1 VVAAVLVIGLS
12 WLVGG
17 HESTGM
23 LIPYNP
29 KPELRFQKRIQQRCP
44 LGDIRIVVS
53 VTPPRGARNTTER
66 RKGMTTAKDYLDRRW
81 TALIL
86 LCVAQFV
93 VVLDASIVNVALPS
107 IGRGLHFS
115 DQNLPWI
122 VNAYVIAFGGF
133 LLLGGRAADLLGRRR
148 VFMAGLVVVAV
159 ASLLAGFAANQ
170 GELIAARAAQ
180 GLGAAIISPAAL
192 SIVANL
198 FSDGAERNKALGAW
212 GAVAGSAGAAGVL
225 LGGIL
230 TDGLGWQWVLW
241 VNVPVSL
248 VALAL
253 TPGLI
258 PESRSESATR
268 HFDAAGAIS
277 VTGGLSLLAY
287 ALLDA
292 SSAGWGS
299 AKIIGLLAA
308 SVALLGAF
316 VVIELRSRAPLMPFR
331 IFRVR
336 TLSGANLVGILLG
349 ASLFSMFFFISLYMQ
364 QVLGYSPIHAGLS
377 YLPLAVTIII
387 AAGLGG
393 QLVTRF
399 GFKPIL
405 AAGMGAVALGLL
417 WFSRVSVG
425 GGFLT
430 DILGPSL
437 LAAIGLGFGFVTST
451 IAAVSGVDG
460 HEQGVASGLIN
471 TSQQI
476 GGALGL
482 AVLST
487 IATTRTH
494 DVMASGGSSLTKA
507 LTDGF
512 QSAFLGGAIIAT
524 IGFVATLILIRT
536 RDSRAHVDLA
546 KAEAAP
552 AQA

>member
-1 VVAAVLVIGLS
+1 
-12 WLVGG
+12 
-17 HESTGM
+17 
-23 LIPYNP
+23 
-29 KPELRFQKRIQQRCP
+29 
-44 LGDIRIVVS
+44 
-53 VTPPRGARNTTER
+53 
-66 RKGMTTAKDYLDRRW
+66 MTTAKEYLDRRW

-115 DQNLPWI
+115 DQNLPWV

-148 VFMAGLVVVAV
+148 MFMAGLLVVAV

-192 SIVANL
+192 SIVTNL

-230 TDGLGWQWVLW
+230 TDGLGWEWVLW

-248 VALAL
+248 IALAL

-268 HFDAAGAIS
+268 HFDTAGAIS

-299 AKIIGLLAA
+299 AKIIGLLVA

-331 IFRVR
+331 IFRIR
-336 TLSGANLVGILLG
+336 TLSGANIVAVLLG

-377 YLPLAVTIII
+377 YLPLAVTIIV

-393 QLVTRF
+393 QFVTRF

-405 AAGMGAVALGLL
+405 AAGMAAVALGLL

-494 DVMASGGSSLTKA
+494 DVMASGGHSLTTA

-524 IGFVATLILIRT
+524 LGLVATLVLIRT
-536 RDSRAHVDLA
+536 RDSRAHLEMA
-546 KAEAAP
+546 NAEAAP

>member
-1 VVAAVLVIGLS
+1 
-12 WLVGG
+12 
-17 HESTGM
+17 
-23 LIPYNP
+23 
-29 KPELRFQKRIQQRCP
+29 
-44 LGDIRIVVS
+44 
-53 VTPPRGARNTTER
+53 
-66 RKGMTTAKDYLDRRW
+66 MTTAQQYLERRW

-107 IGRGLHFS
+107 IGKGLDFS
-115 DQNLPWI
+115 EQNLPWV

-148 VFMAGLVVVAV
+148 VFMAGLLVVAV
-159 ASLLAGFAANQ
+159 ASLAAGFAANQ
-170 GELIAARAAQ
+170 GQLIAARAAQ
-180 GLGAAIISPAAL
+180 GLGAAIISPSAL
-192 SIVANL
+192 SIVTSL
-198 FSDGAERNKALGAW
+198 FNDGAERNKALGAW

-230 TDGLGWQWVLW
+230 TDGLGWEWVLW
-241 VNVPVSL
+241 VNVPVAL
-248 VALAL
+248 IALAL

-268 HFDAAGAIS
+268 HFDAAGAVS
-277 VTGGLSLLAY
+277 VTAGLSVLAY
-287 ALLDA
+287 AFLDA

-299 AKIIGLLAA
+299 TKIVSLLAL
-308 SVALLGAF
+308 SVVLIGAF
-316 VVIELRSRAPLMPFR
+316 VAIELRSKAPLVPFR
-331 IFRVR
+331 IFRLR
-336 TLSGANLVGILLG
+336 TLTGANVVGLLLG

-377 YLPLAVTIII
+377 YLPLALTIIV

-399 GFKPIL
+399 GFKPVL
-405 AAGMGAVALGLL
+405 AAGMLFVALGLV
-417 WFSRVSVG
+417 WFSQVSIG
-425 GGFLT
+425 GGFTT

-451 IAAVSGVDG
+451 IAAVSGVNQR
-460 HEQGVASGLIN
+460 EQGLASGLIN

-487 IATTRTH
+487 IATSRTDH
-494 DVMASGGSSLTKA
+494 VMASGTSSLPNA
-507 LTDGF
+507 LTEGF
-512 QSAFLGGAIIAT
+512 QSAFLGGAAIAAL
-524 IGFVATLILIRT
+524 GFVATLILIRT
-536 RDSRAHVDLA
+536 RDSRAHVEMA
-546 KAEAAP
+546 NAEATP
-552 AQA
+552 AEA

>member
-1 VVAAVLVIGLS
+1 
-12 WLVGG
+12 
-17 HESTGM
+17 
-23 LIPYNP
+23 
-29 KPELRFQKRIQQRCP
+29 
-44 LGDIRIVVS
+44 
-53 VTPPRGARNTTER
+53 
-66 RKGMTTAKDYLDRRW
+66 MTRANNYLDRRW

-115 DQNLPWI
+115 EQNLPWV

-148 VFMAGLVVVAV
+148 VFMAGLALVAV
-159 ASLLAGFAANQ
+159 ASLAAGFAVNQ
-170 GELIAARAAQ
+170 GQLIAARAAQ
-180 GLGAAIISPAAL
+180 GLGAAIISPSAL
-192 SIVANL
+192 SIVTTL
-198 FSDGAERNKALGAW
+198 FRDGAERNKALGAW
-212 GAVAGSAGAAGVL
+212 GAVAGSAGAVGVL

-230 TDGLGWQWVLW
+230 TDGLGWEWVLW

-248 VALAL
+248 IALAL

-268 HFDAAGAIS
+268 HFDAAGAVS
-277 VTGGLSLLAY
+277 VTAGLSLLAY

-299 AKIIGLLAA
+299 AKIVSLLAL
-308 SVALLGAF
+308 SVALIGAF
-316 VVIELRSRAPLMPFR
+316 IVIELRSKAPLVPFR
-331 IFRVR
+331 IFRSR
-336 TLSGANLVGILLG
+336 TLTGANVVGVLLG

-377 YLPLAVTIII
+377 YLPLALTIIF
-387 AAGLGG
+387 AAGVGG
-393 QLVTRF
+393 QFVTRF

-405 AAGMGAVALGLL
+405 AAGMAFVAVGLL

-425 GGFLT
+425 GGFIS

-437 LAAIGLGFGFVTST
+437 LAAMGLGFGFVTST
-451 IAAVSGVDG
+451 IAAVSGVKDQ
-460 HEQGVASGLIN
+460 EQGLASGLIN

-494 DVMASGGSSLTKA
+494 DVMAGGGSSLSKA

-512 QSAFLGGAIIAT
+512 QSAFLGGAVLAGL
-524 IGFVATLILIRT
+524 GFLAALILIRS
-536 RDSRAHVDLA
+536 RDSRAHVEMA
-546 KAEAAP
+546 NAEAAP